1 MGRMVYLGLEKLSD
15 KGKCE
20 KELEVAEEETVE
32 FDGDQII
39 DIKGRISGN
48 RQLRAIISIDEIPKE
63 AQIAITKKTI
73 EDLRKLL
80 LTISQFIEEAEK

>member
-1 MGRMVYLGLEKLSD
+1 MVYLGLEKLD
-15 KGKCE
+15 AEGKCE
-20 KELEVAEEETVE
+20 KEIEIAEREIIE
-32 FDGDQII
+32 FDGDEII

-73 EDLRKLL
+73 EDMRKLL
-80 LTISQFIEEAEK
+80 LTISRFIEEVEK

>member
-1 MGRMVYLGLEKLSD
+1 MVYTGLEELND
-15 KGKCE
+15 KGECE
-20 KELEVAEEETVE
+20 KEIEVAENATVE
-32 FDGDQII
+32 FDGDQLI

-73 EDLRKLL
+73 EDLRELL
-80 LTISQFIEEAEK
+80 LKISQFIEDIQKR

>member
-1 MGRMVYLGLEKLSD
+1 MVYLGLEKLGD

-20 KELEVAEEETVE
+20 KELEVAEEEIVE
-32 FDGDQII
+32 FDGDELI
-39 DIKGRISGN
+39 DIRGRISGN

-80 LTISQFIEEAEK
+80 LTISQFIEEVEK